1 MNPLLQLEQYGQS
14 YWLDNL
20 TRAMINRGDLKRR
33 VEERGLRGVTSNP
46 SIFKKAIAGSSDYD
60 GQIERLLE
68 QDCSTQ
74 EVYEALV
81 TTDVRDACDILR
93 PVYDKT
99 DGLDGYVSL
108 EVSPHLA
115 HDAEASIDEAR
126 RLYQRVDRPN
136 LFIKIPGT
144 TAGLKAIEQLLFEGI
159 PVNITLLF
167 SIERYEAVA
176 ESYLRALERRAEAGR
191 SLADIASVASFFLSR
206 IDVLADRLLAHR
218 LTPTAAAQGEPV
230 AKRLLG
236 KVAIANARLAYQ
248 RFRHILESERWRALD
263 AQGARV
269 QRLLWA
275 STSTKNPRYSDVMY
289 VEPLIGP
296 YTVNT
301 LPESTIAAFS
311 DHGNVRPVLEEGVDE
326 AREVM
331 EQLRSVGIDYE
342 LLTEQ
347 LLNEGIQKFIDPYD
361 ALQDTLES
369 YCRQHRNRRAIPAL
383 SQTAKRL
390 RRLVLRMTTAAGSG
404 HPTSCM
410 SCAEIMA
417 ALFFHE
423 MRWDPGDPA
432 ADDVDRFVLS
442 KGHAAPILWAAL
454 SEAGAIDEDP
464 LSLRQID
471 STLEGHPT
479 PNNPWVKVATGS
491 LGQGLTVANGMALA
505 DRLDGLDARIYCLLG
520 DGECSE
526 GSVWEAAQFAA
537 LHALDKLVAIVDVNA
552 LGQTGDTP
560 YRHDTGVLARRFES
574 FGWQVRVVDGHD
586 PGAILEAFDAARKA
600 GPMAIIAR
608 TEKGKGVSFLEGAYG
623 WHGKALDEDE
633 LEQALEELGEAGN
646 ALPVEPRRLGEARP
660 ASATLTGIS
669 VDDYSP
675 GEMVATRQGFGNALR
690 KLGENNPG
698 IVVLDGDVGN
708 STYTKLFA
716 GRIPERFFQGYI
728 AEQNMVG
735 AALGLAV
742 SGKIPFAAS
751 FACFLTRAA
760 DFLRM
765 AGHSR
770 PPHLVI
776 CGSHAGVSIGEDG
789 PSQMGLEDLAL
800 FRSVF
805 DSTVLYPCDAV
816 SAERLTELAAATPG
830 IVYIRTTR
838 PKTAVIYPNDETFVV
853 GGSKVLRRSAQ
864 DVVTLVAAGIT
875 VREALRAHE
884 ALLRQGVA
892 SRVIDAYSVK
902 PLDVAT
908 LTQAAQETG
917 RLLVVEDHV
926 AEGGL
931 GEAVAGAVGHLA
943 PVNRLAITAHPR
955 SGSQAELLLRL
966 GIDHQAIEQY
976 VLELVEHRGAAAHAA
991 S

>member
-1 MNPLLQLEQYGQS
+1 MNPLLQLEHYGQS

-60 GQIERLLE
+60 GQIEQLVE
-68 QDCSTQ
+68 QGCSTQ

-81 TTDVRDACDILR
+81 TTDVRDACDVLR
-93 PVYDKT
+93 PVYDAT

-115 HDAEASIDEAR
+115 HDAGASIDEAR
-126 RLYQRVDRPN
+126 RLHQRVDRPN

-144 TAGLKAIEQLLFEGI
+144 SAGLTAIEELLFEGI

-176 ESYLRALERRAEAGR
+176 DTYLRALERRAEAGR

-218 LTPTAAAQGEPV
+218 LTPTAVAQGEPV
-230 AKRLLG
+230 AERLLG
-236 KVAIANARLAYQ
+236 KVAIANAKLAYASFK
-248 RFRHILESERWRALD
+248 RLLESERWRTLGS
-263 AQGARV
+263 QGARV

-311 DHGNVRPVLEEGVDE
+311 DHGCVRPVLEEGIDE

-331 EQLRSVGIDYE
+331 EQLSSVGIDYE

-369 YCRQHRNRRAIPAL
+369 YCQQHRNRRAIPAL

-417 ALFFHE
+417 TLFFHE

-432 ADDVDRFVLS
+432 AHDVDRFVLS

-454 SEAGAIDEDP
+454 SEAGAIDENP

-479 PNNPWVKVATGS
+479 PNNPWVRVATGS
-491 LGQGLTVANGMALA
+491 LGQGLTAANGMALA

-560 YRHDTGVLARRFES
+560 YRHDTGVFARRFES
-574 FGWQVRVVDGHD
+574 FGWKVRVIDGHD
-586 PGAILEAFDAARKA
+586 PGAILEAFDAARKE

-608 TEKGKGVSFLEGAYG
+608 TQKGKGVSFLEGAYG

-646 ALPVEPRRLGEARP
+646 ALQVEPRRLGEARP
-660 ASATLTGIS
+660 ASAALTGIT
-669 VDDYSP
+669 VDDYTP

-716 GRIPERFFQGYI
+716 ERTPERFFQGYI

-735 AALGLAV
+735 TALGLAV
-742 SGKIPFAAS
+742 NGKIPFAAS

-800 FRSVF
+800 FRTVF

-838 PKTAVIYPNDETFVV
+838 PKTPVIYPNDETFVV
-853 GGSKVLRRSAQ
+853 GGSKTLRHSAQ
-864 DVVTLVAAGIT
+864 DVITLVAAGIT
-875 VREALRAHE
+875 VREVLLAHDALRKN
-884 ALLRQGVA
+884 GIA

-902 PLDVAT
+902 PLDVHA

-931 GEAVAGAVGHLA
+931 GEAVAGAIGNLA
-943 PVNRLAITAHPR
+943 PVHRLAVTAHPR
-955 SGSQAELLLRL
+955 SGTQAELLLRL